1 MKRFLPLL
9 ILTGLL
15 FGQDV
20 LTTTNGNVIKGKVV
34 DRTSDSVL
42 FHDSKM
48 LHQQKIPLPTI
59 MRLVLADGTL
69 IVNFGEFTDG
79 KVKFGEYTDGKVKVD
94 ARKDFSNNGADSD
107 SYPDPS
113 GVDLRKIGHFL
124 IGLSG
129 VLMLYTYNDE
139 FEFDESSTLNSSQ
152 DEQQK
157 YFDDRKKNINNLA
170 LIMLAIGGFLNV
182 FAEE

>member
-1 MKRFLPLL
+1 
-9 ILTGLL
+9 
-15 FGQDV
+15 
-20 LTTTNGNVIKGKVV
+20 
-34 DRTSDSVL
+34 
-42 FHDSKM
+42 
-48 LHQQKIPLPTI
+48 

-69 IVNFGEFTDG
+69 IVNFGEF
-79 KVKFGEYTDGKVKVD
+79 TDGKVKVD

-139 FEFDESSTLNSSQ
+139 FEFDESSTINSSE
-152 DEQQK
+152 DEQKK
-157 YFDDRKKNINNLA
+157 YFNDGKKNINNLA
-170 LIMLAIGGFLNV
+170 LIMLVIGGFINV

>member
-1 MKRFLPLL
+1 MKRFLPLF

-15 FGQDV
+15 VGQDV
-20 LTTTNGNVIKGKVV
+20 LTTTDGNVIKGKVV

-42 FHDSKM
+42 FHDLKM

-69 IVNFGEFTDG
+69 IVNFGEF
-79 KVKFGEYTDGKVKVD
+79 TDGKVKVD

-129 VLMLYTYNDE
+129 VLMLYTNNDE
-139 FEFDESSTLNSSQ
+139 FEFDESSTINSSE
-152 DEQQK
+152 DEQNK
-157 YFDDRKKNINNLA
+157 YFKDRKKNINNLA

>member
-20 LTTTNGNVIKGKVV
+20 LTTTDGNVIKGKVV

-69 IVNFGEFTDG
+69 IINFGEF
-79 KVKFGEYTDGKVKVD
+79 TDGKVKVD

-113 GVDLRKIGHFL
+113 GVALRKMGHFL

-129 VLMLYTYNDE
+129 VLMLITYNDE
-139 FEFDESSTLNSSQ
+139 FEFDESSTINSSE
-152 DEQQK
+152 DEQKK
-157 YFDDRKKNINNLA
+157 YFNDRKKNISNLA
-170 LIMLAIGGFLNV
+170 LIMLAIGGFLSAV
-182 FAEE
+182 FTEE

>member
-9 ILTGLL
+9 MLTGLL

-20 LTTTNGNVIKGKVV
+20 LTTTDGNVIKGKVV

-69 IVNFGEFTDG
+69 IINFGEF
-79 KVKFGEYTDGKVKVD
+79 TDGKVKVD

-113 GVDLRKIGHFL
+113 GVGLRKIGHFL

-129 VLMLYTYNDE
+129 VVLLYTNNDKIE
-139 FEFDESSTLNSSQ
+139 YDESENALPKKDQ
-152 DEQQK
+152 D
-157 YFDDRKKNINNLA
+157 DDFKERNITINNIALA
-170 LIMLAIGGFLNV
+170 MLVIGGFINV

>member
-1 MKRFLPLL
+1 M
-9 ILTGLL
+9 

-20 LTTTNGNVIKGKVV
+20 LTTTDGNVIKGKVV

-79 KVKFGEYTDGKVKVD
+79 KVKVD

-129 VLMLYTYNDE
+129 VLMLYTNNDE
-139 FEFDESSTLNSSQ
+139 FEFDESSTINSSE
-152 DEQQK
+152 DEQKK